1 MPPRHISA
9 PSEALACALFSP
21 SSPSSHH
28 TQRMAPSAER
38 ESIEKKLEECAI
50 AREKEIKEAED
61 PDAEFG
67 GTERRKK
74 IERKLLLKIDLR
86 MSIFIVIY
94 ILNYV
99 RHYVSSFRARVT
111 EYPCRLTATTRGT
124 SVSAHA

>member
-1 MPPRHISA
+1 MGTRVPPRHISA
-9 PSEALACALFSP
+9 LSEALACALFSP
-21 SSPSSHH
+21 SSPSHN

-38 ESIEKKLEECAI
+38 ESIEKKLEEGAI
-50 AREKEIKEAED
+50 AREKEIREAED

-99 RHYVSSFRARVT
+99 RHYVPSFRAR
-111 EYPCRLTATTRGT
+111 RLTILAG
-124 SVSAHA
+124 

>member
-1 MPPRHISA
+1 
-9 PSEALACALFSP
+9 
-21 SSPSSHH
+21 
-28 TQRMAPSAER
+28 MAPSAER
-38 ESIEKKLEECAI
+38 ESIEKKLEEGAI

-99 RHYVSSFRARVT
+99 RQYVPSFRAQLTRH
-111 EYPCRLTATTRGT
+111 PCRLIAITRGT
-124 SVSAHA
+124 CVRAHAWQLAYLREQSCAPQGL

>member
-1 MPPRHISA
+1 M
-9 PSEALACALFSP
+9 AL
-21 SSPSSHH
+21 
-28 TQRMAPSAER
+28 SAER
-38 ESIEKKLEECAI
+38 ESIEKKLEEGAI
-50 AREKEIKEAED
+50 AREKEIREAED

-99 RHYVSSFRARVT
+99 RHYVPSFRARVT
-111 EYPCRLTATTRGT
+111 EHPCRLTAITRGMCI
-124 SVSAHA
+124 SAHA